1 MNRTRNI
8 AQNKREEKT
17 KTKIVNIASKIVEK
31 NIYVLLTFRIESM
44 FCNVDI
50 LKYIE
55 FNLFFII
62 FFCFTATEN
71 TIISLFT

>member
-8 AQNKREEKT
+8 AQNKREEKNNENSEYN
-17 KTKIVNIASKIVEK
+17 KQSSRK

-50 LKYIE
+50 LKYVH
-55 FNLFFII
+55 
-62 FFCFTATEN
+62 
-71 TIISLFT
+71 